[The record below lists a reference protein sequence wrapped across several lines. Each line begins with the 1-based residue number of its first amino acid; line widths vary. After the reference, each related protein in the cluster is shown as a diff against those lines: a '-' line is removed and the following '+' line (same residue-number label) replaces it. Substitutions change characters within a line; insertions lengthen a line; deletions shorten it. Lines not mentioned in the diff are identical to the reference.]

1 MAYSVCHTP
10 LESYV
15 RYYLKF
21 LNFIIRFQIILLSVV
36 SVSEEVTY
44 FLRTLLMVLN
54 MLSFAK

>member
-1 MAYSVCHTP
+1 MAYSVCHAP

-54 MLSFAK
+54 MFSFAK